1 MNDMPVEIKS
11 GLSVILYELFYI
23 NEADLKNLSPFDEK
37 QRKYYE
43 KFDENK
49 IERIGK
55 ALEWAESNSDYPFN
69 TIYPRHSKIENK
81 LVFNF
86 LMYTL
91 HGLVDS
97 GLYHIK

>member
-55 ALEWAESNSDYPFN
+55 ALEWAKSNSDYPFN

-97 GLYHIK
+97 GLYKI

>member
-1 MNDMPVEIKS
+1 MIEMSVEIKS
-11 GLSVILYELFYI
+11 GLSVILYELFYM
-23 NEADLKNLSPFDEK
+23 NEADLKNLSPFGEK

-49 IERIGK
+49 IEMIGK
-55 ALEWAESNSDYPFN
+55 ALEWAERNSDYPFN

-86 LMYTL
+86 LKYTL
-91 HGLVDS
+91 RGLVDS
-97 GLYHIK
+97 GLYKV

>member
-55 ALEWAESNSDYPFN
+55 ALSL
-69 TIYPRHSKIENK
+69 I
-81 LVFNF
+81 
-86 LMYTL
+86 
-91 HGLVDS
+91 
-97 GLYHIK
+97 HISEPTRPY

>member
-69 TIYPRHSKIENK
+69 TIYPRLSKIENK

-97 GLYHIK
+97 GLYKI

>member
-1 MNDMPVEIKS
+1 MPVEIKS
-11 GLSVILYELFYI
+11 GLSVILYEIFYI

-55 ALEWAESNSDYPFN
+55 ALEWAESNTDYPFH

-97 GLYHIK
+97 GLYKI